1 MMHTEG
7 SLSMSKR
14 LHTDSCSK
22 NSDIIEDRKYS
33 EAKIDSDTKKSYKTV
48 AKRDTNF
55 TDTSENLT
63 ATK

>member
-1 MMHTEG
+1 
-7 SLSMSKR
+7 MSKR